1 MNMSYL
7 PDQMLRN
14 LAPQRLTQTE
24 QRRVDE
30 QLGTA
35 VAVVARGTSR
45 VTRRVHAWA
54 RRQTPQPFQTTRSF
68 RKLAD

>member
-1 MNMSYL
+1 MNTSYL

-35 VAVVARGTSR
+35 VAVVARQWSLVPGR
-45 VTRRVHAWA
+45 DLGGA
-54 RRQTPQPFQTTRSF
+54 RRQTPQPLQTARSF

>member
-1 MNMSYL
+1 MSYL

-35 VAVVARGTSR
+35 VAVVARGASR
-45 VTRRVHAWA
+45 VTRRVRAWA
-54 RRQTPQPFQTTRSF
+54 RRQTPQPLQTTRSF